1 MAHCNTKHP
10 EENFVGL
17 WSVEKIKEFIRRE
30 QQQKQPEEEVRKMC
44 LEEKEDVSPGEGH
57 RRMIA
62 CPTATKFRDLTEPQG
77 CGL

>member
-1 MAHCNTKHP
+1 M
-10 EENFVGL
+10 
-17 WSVEKIKEFIRRE
+17 EKINEFIRRE

-44 LEEKEDVSPGEGH
+44 LEEEEVSPGEGH

-62 CPTATKFRDLTEPQG
+62 CPTATKFRDFTEPQG